1 VRTET
6 VQRLLSMLRTQRV
19 LVAWSAAFRIVNQG
33 LGVAIPAVA
42 VGLVVA
48 VAGGSAD
55 AVGALAVLAGLA
67 LIKGLFRYLE
77 QYTGHAVAFR
87 LLARLRSQVFGWLE
101 RLEPATLQDERS
113 GDLVARASGDIDRVE
128 PFYAHTIAPV
138 LAAVVVPVV
147 TLVGLGLVANF
158 LVVLAL
164 APFVLLYLVVVPLM
178 GWRGVAKAG
187 AEVRRAS
194 GEMAASIADVVQ
206 GGSEVAVL
214 GAGDQVLERLR
225 RAGHFQA
232 SRAQALAESSA
243 RRSLAGGLISA
254 AAIIAVTVVAVG
266 SGLPVQ
272 ALAVAVVLAWTVMTP
287 LRALEQILPDT
298 EQSLAAAGR
307 LFDLEDRDPQ
317 LWGDQRPAPSEGG
330 RVRFESV
337 TVRSSEGTLI
347 EDVDLEVPDGAFLA
361 LVGPSG
367 SGKSTLVH
375 TLARVRDPDSGRVV
389 LAGRPVVDWAPST
402 LSAAVAMVPQR
413 PDFFYGSLAS
423 NLRIAR
429 REANDTE
436 LMAALERAQLVEWV
450 ASLDEGLETHLGEGG
465 LGMSGGQLQRL
476 AVARAFLRD
485 PAVLVLDEA
494 TSDLDVA
501 TERALLDEVYADR
514 GRRTLIVVAHRM
526 ETVIDADQI
535 AVLDHGRVVEL
546 GSHDE
551 LERAGGIYTALWRR
565 HLDVLVE
572 N

>member
-1 VRTET
+1 M
-6 VQRLLSMLRTQRV
+6 QRLLSMLRTQRA
-19 LVAWSAAFRIVNQG
+19 LVAWSAAFRILNQG
-33 LGVAIPAVA
+33 LGVGIPAVA
-42 VGLVVA
+42 VGFVVA

-101 RLEPATLQDERS
+101 RLEPAALQDERS

-138 LAAVVVPVV
+138 VAAVVVPVI
-147 TLVGLGLVANF
+147 TLVGLGLVSNF

-214 GAGDQVLERLR
+214 GAGDRVLERLR
-225 RAGHFQA
+225 RAGHLQA
-232 SRAQALAESSA
+232 SRARALAESSA

-254 AAIIAVTVVAVG
+254 AAIIAVTVVGVG
-266 SGLPVQ
+266 SGLQVQ

-330 RVRFESV
+330 GVRFESV

-361 LVGPSG
+361 VVGPSG

-389 LAGRPVVDWAPST
+389 LAGRPVVDWAPSA
-402 LSAAVAMVPQR
+402 LSAALVMVPQR

-429 REANDTE
+429 REANDAE
-436 LMAALERAQLVEWV
+436 LMVALERAQLVEWV

-535 AVLDHGRVVEL
+535 AVMDKGRVVEL

-551 LERAGGIYTALWRR
+551 LERAGGLYTALWRR

>member
-1 VRTET
+1 M
-6 VQRLLSMLRTQRV
+6 QRLLSMLRTQRA
-19 LVAWSAAFRIVNQG
+19 LVAWSAAFRILNQG
-33 LGVAIPAVA
+33 LGVGIPAVA
-42 VGLVVA
+42 VGFVVA

-101 RLEPATLQDERS
+101 RLEPAALQDERS

-138 LAAVVVPVV
+138 VAAVVVPVI
-147 TLVGLGLVANF
+147 TLVGLGLVSNF

-214 GAGDQVLERLR
+214 GAGDRVLERLR
-225 RAGHFQA
+225 RAGHLQA
-232 SRAQALAESSA
+232 SRARALAESSA

-254 AAIIAVTVVAVG
+254 AAIIAVTVVGVG
-266 SGLPVQ
+266 SGLQVQ

-330 RVRFESV
+330 GVRFESV

-347 EDVDLEVPDGAFLA
+347 EDVDLEVPDGTFLA
-361 LVGPSG
+361 VVGPSG

-389 LAGRPVVDWAPST
+389 LAGRPVVDWAPSA
-402 LSAAVAMVPQR
+402 LSAALVMVPQR

-429 REANDTE
+429 REANDAE
-436 LMAALERAQLVEWV
+436 LMVALERAQLVEWV

-535 AVLDHGRVVEL
+535 AVMDKGRVVEL

-551 LERAGGIYTALWRR
+551 LERAGGLYTALWRR